1 MNETNIKAAL
11 DALALRD
18 SDIAS
23 VLMKTGYPA
32 PRIRPAGFE
41 TFLNTIVSQQISTK
55 AAATIWQRVCA
66 LMTDITP
73 NALLAL
79 NDKQL
84 REAGLSQRKMEYAQG
99 LADAIVGGQFNP
111 DALAKLDDEQAIEEI
126 IQIRGFGRWSAEI
139 YLMFSLQRGDIFPAD
154 DLILL
159 TSLQRLKR
167 LSERPTPAAARNII
181 EHWAPYR
188 SAGSLFLWHF
198 NQYQDISSSSS

>member
-1 MNETNIKAAL
+1 MNKAHIKQAL
-11 DALALRD
+11 DAIAKVDRSLAFALNQ
-18 SDIAS
+18 
-23 VLMKTGYPA
+23 MTYPE

-55 AAATIWQRVCA
+55 AAATIWQRVCS

-84 REAGLSQRKMEYAQG
+84 REAGISQRKMEYAQG
-99 LADAIVGGQFNP
+99 LAESIVSGQFDP
-111 DALAKLDDEQAIEEI
+111 DRLAKLDDEQAIEQI

-139 YLMFSLQRGDIFPAD
+139 YLMFSLQREDIFPAD

-159 TSLQRLKR
+159 TSLQRLKG
-167 LSERPTPAAARNII
+167 LSERPTPAVARNII
-181 EHWAPYR
+181 EH
-188 SAGSLFLWHF
+188 
-198 NQYQDISSSSS
+198 

>member
-1 MNETNIKAAL
+1 MNETNIKTAL
-11 DALALRD
+11 DALTRVD
-18 SDIAS
+18 SDVAS
-23 VLMKTGYPA
+23 ILITTGYPA
-32 PRIRPAGFE
+32 PRISPAGFE
-41 TFLNTIVSQQISTK
+41 SFLNTIVSQQISTK
-55 AAATIWQRVCA
+55 AAATIWQRVCD

-79 NDKQL
+79 DGNQL

-99 LADAIVGGQFNP
+99 LAEAIVSGQFSP
-111 DALAKLDDEQAIEEI
+111 DALAKLDDERAIEEI

-139 YLMFSLQRGDIFPAD
+139 YLMFSLQREDIFPAD

-167 LSERPTPAAARNII
+167 LSERPTPAVARKTI

-188 SAGSLFLWHF
+188 SAGSLFLWHI
-198 NQYQDISSSSS
+198 NQYKDQ